1 MNLKNIF
8 NGKKSKSFAEQLAAV
23 KSIFKSSYEQAIQL
37 NSEIAEDTKELKRN
51 DDVASYRLDLIH
63 RCYPDADLVEKV
75 VNKHTYEEMLQSSKP
90 LEDIY
95 WFTSEEIEE
104 INNNYVSR
112 LMGACIAEKIKA
124 Q

>member
-1 MNLKNIF
+1 MENIICIILLVVLAVCLVGMVYCSVQEVKFLK
-8 NGKKSKSFAEQLAAV
+8 K
-23 KSIFKSSYEQAIQL
+23 
-37 NSEIAEDTKELKRN
+37 LKRN
-51 DDVASYRLDLIH
+51 NVASYRLDLIH
-63 RCYPDADLVEKV
+63 RCYPDADLVEKI

-95 WFTSEEIEE
+95 WFTPEEIEE

-112 LMGACIAEKIKA
+112 LMRTCIAEKIKA

>member
-1 MNLKNIF
+1 MENIICIILLVV
-8 NGKKSKSFAEQLAAV
+8 LAVCLVGTVYCSVQEV
-23 KSIFKSSYEQAIQL
+23 KSL
-37 NSEIAEDTKELKRN
+37 KELKRN
-51 DDVASYRLDLIH
+51 DDVAFYRIDLIH
-63 RCYPDADLVEKV
+63 RCYPDADLVEKI

>member
-1 MNLKNIF
+1 MVVGVVGIAYCAVQAVRSLK
-8 NGKKSKSFAEQLAAV
+8 K
-23 KSIFKSSYEQAIQL
+23 
-37 NSEIAEDTKELKRN
+37 LKRN

-63 RCYPDADLVEKV
+63 RCYLDADLLEKI

-90 LEDIY
+90 LEDSY
-95 WFTSEEIEE
+95 WFTPEEIEE

-112 LMGACIAEKIKA
+112 LMRTCISEKIKA

>member
-1 MNLKNIF
+1 MGNIICIILLVVWAVCLVGMAYCAVQAVRSLK
-8 NGKKSKSFAEQLAAV
+8 K
-23 KSIFKSSYEQAIQL
+23 
-37 NSEIAEDTKELKRN
+37 LKRN

-63 RCYPDADLVEKV
+63 RCYPDADFVEKI

-95 WFTSEEIEE
+95 WFTPKEIEE

-112 LMGACIAEKIKA
+112 LMRTCIAEKIKA

>member
-1 MNLKNIF
+1 MGNIICIILLVVWAVCLVGMAYCSVQAVRSLK
-8 NGKKSKSFAEQLAAV
+8 K
-23 KSIFKSSYEQAIQL
+23 
-37 NSEIAEDTKELKRN
+37 LKRN

-63 RCYPDADLVEKV
+63 RCYPDADLVEKI

-95 WFTSEEIEE
+95 WFTPEEIEE
-104 INNNYVSR
+104 IDSNHISH
-112 LMGACIAEKIKA
+112 LMRTYLAEKIKE